1 MATLLDAPK
10 PTAKVEEFVE
20 RQLTAARRRVRV
32 LDFFLVGL
40 TLAVGSLAFLLATLL
55 VDRYVETPRGTGWAV
70 LGGYVGLAAGFLYWA
85 LFRPER
91 RSINPYFAAR
101 QVEQN
106 VPDAKN
112 SLVTFVDFEEDAK
125 LPGSIRNAISQK
137 AARDLKKVDLNRA
150 IENRKIIWLAIAAGI
165 FLLASVVVAFLPPT
179 RTELSLEQPKTGDI
193 TVFNNQ
199 EVTFEVRVRGRVP
212 SPNDADAVRLR
223 MWYNPDD
230 PDGYEDRPLQP
241 VEGDRRRFTLT
252 VPPRQVRNGFHYR
265 ILAGNTKTAEY
276 TVTCKI
282 IPEFT
287 GFDVNYEFPA
297 YLRRAAEQTNDANL
311 LAPYGT
317 VATLTVGT
325 NREVKHGHI
334 EIEGQARTIDG
345 RLIEGRPDAIQFTI
359 PMEKEGFYRIW
370 YTTPEGDKN
379 QDPARLRL
387 AVIDPKPAFRTFDIA
402 YDYPAY
408 LRFRAMTAADVR
420 EPEIEAPRGTN
431 VVLTAKTTRGVKD
444 AKLELEGYPA
454 VVGEPVPDEPMWV
467 RFKLPVID
475 KNGTARVTFTPTT
488 GEPAMAPRSI
498 PVRVLVD
505 QPPSVRIEVPKDDNV
520 QIAANGTLDL
530 KGEAT
535 DDHGVD
541 KLTLRMKVAG
551 SDRDLTP
558 KPYRGGMSFFRKN
571 DNSWPTKVE
580 YKDFVKLPDLRF
592 EREPNARVT
601 PGMVIEYWLE
611 ALDNCN
617 VPPGANRGESDHK
630 RFTVIAPKPDEQK
643 KIEQQNKK
651 REQDQQV
658 HEKRQD
664 QTNQAEKR
672 DVQQPPPKGAENPEK
687 RPGEQGNPPERKTD
701 PSGKPQ
707 DMNPDGTGDARQDMP
722 PQEANPDQDAQ
733 AKQIEKAIQQAENEK
748 NAAGAK
754 TGPNKPDA
762 KVDPGESRP
771 QPGKGP
777 MDPPPAED
785 HAPKADPKQ
794 DMTGEGAAS
803 GSRPGTV
810 DNTKDEKAESRDA
823 GTPPPGMPPENKGGD
838 KRADGGGGNNASQAK
853 PDPKQPP
860 KTGTEPK
867 GTEPKGADEKAA
879 ARPDQKADPMN
890 PQGGG
895 STAKGATKPEKDVT
909 PAENRKGSDEAG
921 PMGDKPPSD
930 AAAEKPKQAPEPGGA
945 RPEPKKDQVTDQ
957 GGTRGG
963 PKEED
968 GSAGAERPQP
978 MGGTGMKDDVA
989 KGGTK
994 SGPGTPPSADQKN
1007 DPGELSREPG
1017 ELSQEINSPNPE
1029 VSDKAKEDVDRLMR
1043 NPKTREQARKDLD
1056 KLERNAKDEL
1066 SRKKAQDLRNRGE
1079 KAAQDYDHEKP
1090 TEENVDK
1097 LAKKLNSD
1105 NPRER
1110 QEGQQ
1115 RANDWKNNPETKK
1128 DFEEQADKLA
1138 KKDPK
1143 AGERVKDAMKKD
1155 DQAGNSEQQPK
1166 VDEKDLQQMAKDL
1179 NGSDEKAK
1187 ADARQKLDK
1196 MMQDPKTRQQAQD
1209 KLDEMA
1215 NKAEGQDKKD
1225 LENAAKQAG
1234 EMARQAASKDPSAKP
1249 DQKLS
1254 PEDLKKA
1261 ADKLAN
1267 GTEKEKQ
1274 EARDQL
1280 DKMMKDPK
1288 AAAEA
1293 QKQLQQMA
1301 DNAKTEQEK
1310 QALADAAKHAGERA
1324 KELAQKEPQPKD
1336 GQGVDP
1342 NALKDAAD
1350 KLANGTEKEKQEARD
1365 QLKKMMQDPKAAKD
1379 AQNKLREMAD
1389 NAKTDEEKQ
1398 ALQDAAKQ
1406 AEQLVK
1412 EMGPKDRPAPKPE
1425 DLKNMADKLAG
1436 KDDKAKEDAR
1446 RQLEDMM
1453 KDPKSREEA
1462 LKQLEEMAKNAK
1474 PEDKEA
1480 LQEALKQAAQMAK
1493 NPPPNAD
1500 PKDLKDL
1507 ADKLDKM
1514 DPEAR
1519 EKLRKQLEEAMK
1531 DPKTRE
1537 ELDKAAK
1544 ELAQQPKTPEEQRK
1558 FDELM
1563 RQMGGHFPDY
1573 KGTPDPAD
1581 PRNKL
1586 KSAELLLE
1594 KFKKN
1599 VTDKE
1604 FQERLGWNQ
1613 EQIDKWM
1620 KDQEATI
1627 AALRKQAEK
1636 GDWRTNRDVKSPA
1649 AGGPS
1654 PVQLDPKEAGNLLRG
1669 GQAPPPPGYVDPYK
1683 KFTTEQSGGPK
1694 AAEPKR

>member
-1 MATLLDAPK
+1 
-10 PTAKVEEFVE
+10 
-20 RQLTAARRRVRV
+20 
-32 LDFFLVGL
+32 
-40 TLAVGSLAFLLATLL
+40 
-55 VDRYVETPRGTGWAV
+55 
-70 LGGYVGLAAGFLYWA
+70 
-85 LFRPER
+85 
-91 RSINPYFAAR
+91 
-101 QVEQN
+101 
-106 VPDAKN
+106 
-112 SLVTFVDFEEDAK
+112 VDFEEDTK

-241 VEGDRRRFTLT
+241 IEGDRRRFTLT

-265 ILAGNTKTAEY
+265 ILGGNTKTAEY

-287 GFDVNYEFPA
+287 GFDVSYEFPA
-297 YLRRAAEQTNDANL
+297 YLKRAAEQTNDANL

-334 EIEGQARTIDG
+334 EIEGQALTIDG
-345 RLIEGRPDAIQFTI
+345 RPVEGRPDAVRFTI

-387 AVIDPKPAFRTFDIA
+387 AVIDPKPAVRTFDIA

-408 LRFRAMTAADVR
+408 LRFKAMTAADVR

-431 VVLTAKTTRGVKD
+431 VVLTAKTTRGVKE
-444 AKLELEGYPA
+444 ARLELEGHPA
-454 VVGEPVPDEPMWV
+454 VVGEPVTDEPMWV
-467 RFKLPVID
+467 RFKLPTID

-488 GEPAMAPRSI
+488 GEPATAPRSI

-505 QPPSVRIEVPKDDNV
+505 QPPSVRIEPPKEDNV

-541 KLTLRMKVAG
+541 RLTLRMKIAG

-558 KPYRGGMSFFRKN
+558 KPYRGGMSFLRKN

-580 YKDFVKLPDLRF
+580 YKDFVKLPDLRL
-592 EREPNARVT
+592 EREPNWRVT
-601 PGMVIEYWLE
+601 PGMEIEYWLE
-611 ALDNCN
+611 AFDNCN
-617 VPPGANRGESDHK
+617 VPPGPNRNESDHK
-630 RFTVIAPKPDEQK
+630 RFKVTAPVVKPDEQK
-643 KIEQQNKK
+643 KIEQQNGK
-651 REQDQQV
+651 REQEQQV

-672 DVQQPPPKGAENPEK
+672 DVQQPPPKGAETPDK
-687 RPGEQGNPPERKTD
+687 RNGDQGNPPERKSD
-701 PSGKPQ
+701 PGAKPQ
-707 DMNPDGTGDARQDMP
+707 DMNQQGTGDARQDTPP
-722 PQEANPDQDAQ
+722 PQDANPDQEAQ

-762 KVDPGESRP
+762 KADPGESRP
-771 QPGKGP
+771 QPGMGP
-777 MDPPPAED
+777 MEPPPAED

-794 DMTGEGAAS
+794 DMTGEGAAA

-810 DNTKDEKAESRDA
+810 DNSKDEKAESRDA
-823 GTPPPGMPPENKGGD
+823 GTPPPGMMPEEKGGD
-838 KRADGGGGNNASQAK
+838 KQSFGGDPSDASKGK
-853 PDPKQPP
+853 PDAKQPP

-867 GTEPKGADEKAA
+867 GTDPKAGDEKSA
-879 ARPDQKADPMN
+879 ARPDQKADPTN
-890 PQGGG
+890 PRGGD

-909 PAENRKGSDEAG
+909 PAETRKGSDEAG
-921 PMGDKPPSD
+921 PTGDKPPSD
-930 AAAEKPKQAPEPGGA
+930 AAAEKPKTAPEPGGA
-945 RPEPKKDQVTDQ
+945 RPEPKNDPVTDK
-957 GGTRGG
+957 GGSRGA
-963 PKEED
+963 PKED
-968 GSAGAERPQP
+968 DDSAGAGHPQP
-978 MGGTGMKDDVA
+978 MGGTGRKDDVA

-994 SGPGTPPSADQKN
+994 SGPGTPPAEQN
-1007 DPGELSREPG
+1007 AEQGELDRDLG
-1017 ELSQEINSPNPE
+1017 ELDRDINSTNPKIDE
-1029 VSDKAKEDVDRLMR
+1029 KRKSDVERLMR
-1043 NPKTREQARKDLD
+1043 NPKTREQTRKKLD
-1056 KLERNAKDEL
+1056 ELERNAKDQL
-1066 SRKKAQDLRNRGE
+1066 TRDKARDVRNAGE
-1079 KAAQDYDHEKP
+1079 QAAQNYENEKP
-1090 TEENVDK
+1090 TEDNMDR
-1097 LAKKLNSD
+1097 LSKKLNSED
-1105 NPRER
+1105 KRER
-1110 QEGQQ
+1110 EDAEQ
-1115 RANDWKNNPETKK
+1115 RLKDWQNNPQTKK
-1128 DFEEQADKLA
+1128 DVEDQADRLA

-1143 AGERVKDAMKKD
+1143 AGERVKDAMKKNE
-1155 DQAGNSEQQPK
+1155 QAGNSGQQPK
-1166 VDEKDLQQMAKDL
+1166 MDEKDLQQMAKDL

-1187 ADARQKLDK
+1187 GNAKQKLEK

-1225 LENAAKQAG
+1225 LQDAAKQAG
-1234 EMARQAASKDPSAKP
+1234 EMARQAVSKEPGARPDP
-1249 DQKLS
+1249 KLT
-1254 PEDLKKA
+1254 PEDLKNA

-1301 DNAKTEQEK
+1301 DNAKTDEEK

-1324 KELAQKEPQPKD
+1324 KELAQKQPQPKD
-1336 GQGVDP
+1336 GQGIDP
-1342 NALKDAAD
+1342 KALKDAAD

-1365 QLKKMMQDPKAAKD
+1365 QLKKMMQDPKAAKE
-1379 AQNKLREMAD
+1379 AQDKLREMAN

-1398 ALQDAAKQ
+1398 ALKDAAKQ
-1406 AEQLVK
+1406 AEQLAK
-1412 EMGPKDRPAPKPE
+1412 EMGPKDKPAPKPE

-1436 KDDKAKEDAR
+1436 KDEKAKEEAR

-1453 KDPKSREEA
+1453 KDPKAREEA
-1462 LKQLEEMAKNAK
+1462 MKQLEEMAKNAK

-1493 NPPPNAD
+1493 NQPPQAD

-1507 ADKLDKM
+1507 AEKLDKM
-1514 DPEAR
+1514 DPEAK

-1537 ELDKAAK
+1537 EMEKAAK
-1544 ELAQQPKTPEEQRK
+1544 EMAQQPKTPDQQRK

-1573 KGTPDPAD
+1573 VGTPDPAD

-1599 VTDKE
+1599 ITDKE
-1604 FQERLGWNQ
+1604 FQERLGWKQ
-1613 EQIDKWM
+1613 EQIDRWM

-1636 GDWRTNRDVKSPA
+1636 GDWRTSNNVRPPT

-1654 PVQLDPKEAGNLLRG
+1654 PVNLEPKQGGDLLRG

-1683 KFTTEQSGGPK
+1683 KFTTEQSGGPR